1 MLQRLFIENVALIE
15 RLEIEFHAGFN
26 VLTGETG
33 AGKSIIIDAVNF
45 VLGERANREL
55 IRHGAQKTKVE
66 AVFDIADCGGTKAVL
81 EEQGIECEE
90 DTLFL
95 SRELSVGGKNLCRI
109 NGTLVSVAMLKAVSD
124 TLIDVHGQHEHQ
136 SLLAPENHIAFL
148 DAYAHAEISPV
159 RAALYSIYS
168 EYSSLRRERLSGFG
182 STAERERQMDVLH
195 YQINE
200 IASAALAPG
209 EDQTLQA
216 ERSLLANAEK
226 ILLAIEGA
234 YEQLNG
240 ETGATTAQHEM
251 ESISEYAK
259 EYEETAQKL
268 ADAYYTLEDVGYTLR
283 NMKGALEFD
292 PERLNQ
298 IELRLERISDLKRKY
313 GGTLDD
319 VLSFE
324 KDAQMQLDALLQA
337 DSRAAELDQKLATA
351 SQQYFMLAQKL
362 TELRRAAAD
371 RLCQDVLS
379 QLRALGMEKAAFCV
393 AFAEQQQAEEPQEN
407 GMDALEF
414 LLSANP
420 GEPPKPLA
428 KVASG
433 GELSRIMLGFKAI
446 FADNDRIGTL
456 IFDEID
462 TGISGRIA
470 GTVGEKMVRIADRH
484 QVICVTHLPQIAALA
499 DVHYLV
505 EKTDDGASTQIA
517 VHLLDRDG
525 KYRRIAQMMD
535 GSSDSAL
542 ALEHAKNLVDKAEAS
557 KRAHRKH

>member
-1 MLQRLFIENVALIE
+1 
-15 RLEIEFHAGFN
+15 
-26 VLTGETG
+26 
-33 AGKSIIIDAVNF
+33 
-45 VLGERANREL
+45 
-55 IRHGAQKTKVE
+55 
-66 AVFDIADCGGTKAVL
+66 
-81 EEQGIECEE
+81 
-90 DTLFL
+90 
-95 SRELSVGGKNLCRI
+95 
-109 NGTLVSVAMLKAVSD
+109 
-124 TLIDVHGQHEHQ
+124 
-136 SLLAPENHIAFL
+136 
-148 DAYAHAEISPV
+148 
-159 RAALYSIYS
+159 
-168 EYSSLRRERLSGFG
+168 
-182 STAERERQMDVLH
+182 
-195 YQINE
+195 
-200 IASAALAPG
+200 
-209 EDQTLQA
+209 
-216 ERSLLANAEK
+216 
-226 ILLAIEGA
+226 
-234 YEQLNG
+234 
-240 ETGATTAQHEM
+240 
-251 ESISEYAK
+251 
-259 EYEETAQKL
+259 
-268 ADAYYTLEDVGYTLR
+268 
-283 NMKGALEFD
+283 
-292 PERLNQ
+292 
-298 IELRLERISDLKRKY
+298 
-313 GGTLDD
+313 
-319 VLSFE
+319 
-324 KDAQMQLDALLQA
+324 
-337 DSRAAELDQKLATA
+337 
-351 SQQYFMLAQKL
+351 MLAQKL

-517 VHLLDRDG
+517 VHLLDMDG